1 MSSDNKPIS
10 ISFKNIVINDNLLR
24 YYENNMSEMRA
35 GSFDLIGN
43 KVIIYRYS
51 IQGKVS
57 KDNKVAKMVAYYNAH
72 HAQYIVYYKRLC
84 QNYAALPVKLVGAN
98 PYSNILLK
106 YVAEV
111 SSIAEGFLVGNANPS
126 ESDVLEAVLKSA
138 KVLDKQKDVFAK
150 EHMSLD
156 LAGVVLGA
164 AEGKPLYD
172 ASFKKLCRQFL
183 TFGNVCLFDLD
194 KNSEQAKQIRKLFV
208 DAQKYY
214 ENRFSNAVKKNKE
227 FNEKRFKVA
236 PMKTIKVSAQ
246 TINVIQDRKNVS
258 EH

>member
-10 ISFKNIVINDNLLR
+10 ISFKDVVINDNLLR

-51 IQGKVS
+51 IQGNVS

-72 HAQYIVYYKRLC
+72 REQYIVYYKRLY

-126 ESDVLEAVLKSA
+126 ESDVLEAVLKSV
-138 KVLDKQKDVFAK
+138 KVLDRQKNIFAK
-150 EHMSLD
+150 EHMVLD
-156 LAGVVLGA
+156 LAGVALKVLPGDA
-164 AEGKPLYD
+164 KPVYD
-172 ASFKKLCRQFL
+172 ESFKKLCRQFL
-183 TFGNVCLFDLD
+183 TFGNVCLLDLD
-194 KNSEQAKQIRKLFV
+194 KNSEQAKQIRKQFG
-208 DAQKYY
+208 DARKYY
-214 ENRFSNAVKKNKE
+214 ENRFSNAVKKSK
-227 FNEKRFKVA
+227 
-236 PMKTIKVSAQ
+236 
-246 TINVIQDRKNVS
+246 
-258 EH
+258 

>member
-10 ISFKNIVINDNLLR
+10 ISFKDVVINDNLLR

-51 IQGKVS
+51 IQGNVS

-72 HAQYIVYYKRLC
+72 REQYIVYYKRLY

-126 ESDVLEAVLKSA
+126 ESDVLEAVLKSV
-138 KVLDKQKDVFAK
+138 KVLDRQKNIFAK

-156 LAGVVLGA
+156 LAGVALKVLPGDA
-164 AEGKPLYD
+164 KPVYD
-172 ASFKKLCRQFL
+172 ESFKKLCRQFL
-183 TFGNVCLFDLD
+183 TFGNVCLLDLD
-194 KNSEQAKQIRKLFV
+194 KNSEQAKQIRKQFG
-208 DAQKYY
+208 DARKYY
-214 ENRFSNAVKKNKE
+214 ENRFSNAVKKSK
-227 FNEKRFKVA
+227 
-236 PMKTIKVSAQ
+236 
-246 TINVIQDRKNVS
+246 
-258 EH
+258 